1 MTTVDTRNAA
11 AKSYVLKML
20 ADAKSFKPS
29 KEFLTEYIDE
39 DRTLQA
45 LIPIKANGFRGVVL
59 TVIVGMHLDTN
70 YNPTE
75 NFYDC
80 NPRSI
85 FEKGIFYALTESN
98 IPCGKSDP
106 LNVAKNAQ
114 KIDRAWALGKRPE
127 SAALA
132 AAKYISLLW
141 SHKGTPKYEKLVKL
155 FFKRL
160 HDYSIFVAAQN
171 VSYEHVAGEFV
182 GTSVAQKLAN
192 FTVECPEGGAM
203 PQFIVGLLLHFL
215 RLDNGKYTA
224 VVGFDES
231 VFGTNTTS
239 KKPADVWEILADGS
253 VGKLYEI
260 TVKTIDLKRLDDC
273 VDSLMAQRLADKEVI
288 FICNL
293 PSNVSTIDVKEG
305 LITHKGMQLQF
316 ADIKSFVCSGFVLLD
331 ANSQSSYIDTL
342 QKFIFS
348 STRAV
353 ATKNYW
359 AANFVNQ

>member
-1 MTTVDTRNAA
+1 MATVDTRNATS
-11 AKSYVLKML
+11 KTYVLKML
-20 ADAKSFKPS
+20 AEAKSLKLS
-29 KEFLTEYIDE
+29 QEILADYADE
-39 DRTLQA
+39 DRTLKE

-59 TVIVGMHLDTN
+59 TVIVGMHLDKN

-114 KIDRAWALGKRPE
+114 KIDKAWALGKRPE

-141 SHKGTPKYEKLVKL
+141 RHKGTPKHEKLAKL

-160 HDYSIFVAAQN
+160 YDYSIFVASQN
-171 VSYEHVAGEFV
+171 VSYEHMTGNFNGA
-182 GTSVAQKLAN
+182 SVARKLAK
-192 FTVECPEGGAM
+192 FTVECPEGGAIT
-203 PQFIVGLLLHFL
+203 QFIVGLLLHFL
-215 RLDNGKYTA
+215 RLDNAKIKS
-224 VVGFDES
+224 VVGYDES

-239 KKPADVWEILADGS
+239 KKPADVWEVRADES
-253 VGKLYEI
+253 IGKLYEI

-273 VDSLMAQRLADKEVI
+273 VDSLMAQHLADKEVI
-288 FICNL
+288 FI
-293 PSNVSTIDVKEG
+293 
-305 LITHKGMQLQF
+305 
-316 ADIKSFVCSGFVLLD
+316 
-331 ANSQSSYIDTL
+331 
-342 QKFIFS
+342 
-348 STRAV
+348 
-353 ATKNYW
+353 
-359 AANFVNQ
+359 

>member
-1 MTTVDTRNAA
+1 MLIAA
-11 AKSYVLKML
+11 ASIK
-20 ADAKSFKPS
+20 FS
-29 KEFLTEYIDE
+29 KEFIAGFKDE
-39 DRTLQA
+39 DKILEE

-59 TVIVGMHLDTN
+59 TVIVGMHLDKN
-70 YNPTE
+70 FNPTE

-85 FEKGIFYALTESN
+85 FEKGIFYALTEAN
-98 IPCGKSDP
+98 VPCGKSDP
-106 LNVAKNAQ
+106 LNVAKNAR
-114 KIDRAWALGKRPE
+114 KIDKAWALGKRPE

-141 SHKGTPKYEKLVKL
+141 TSRGTPKYDKLVKL
-155 FFKRL
+155 FFQRL
-160 HDYSIFVAAQN
+160 YSYSVFVESQN
-171 VSYEHVAGEFV
+171 VNYEHTAGNFNGVA
-182 GTSVAQKLAN
+182 VAQKLAR
-192 FTVECPEGGAM
+192 FTIECPEGGAT

-215 RLDNGKYTA
+215 RLGNTQFKS
-224 VVGFDES
+224 VLGFDES

-239 KKPADVWEILADGS
+239 KKPADVWEVQADGS
-253 VGKLYEI
+253 IGKLYEI

-273 VDSLMAQRLADKEVI
+273 VDSLMMQRLADKEVI

-293 PSNVSTIDVKEG
+293 PSNASTLDITDG
-305 LITHKGMQLQF
+305 LTTHKGMQLQF
-316 ADIKSFVCSGFVLLD
+316 ADIKAFVCSGFLLLD
-331 ANSQSSYIDTL
+331 NEAQSAYITIL

-359 AANFVNQ
+359 SANFINQ